1 MTLAQDHVTHQVFN
15 QPSPLAPY
23 NSFASDAVLQHWL
36 CQGGGDWAR
45 ERLLAYGALAGGELM
60 AAGALANRWSP
71 QFHSHDR
78 FGHRIDWVEFHPA
91 YHQLMQAACAHGHH
105 SLPWREARPGAHVAR
120 AALTYLHTQAEAGS
134 GCPLTMTFASVPV
147 LQQLPIAVQ
156 QQWLPKVLANQYDGR
171 NLPYADKPALTI
183 GMAMTEKQGGSDVRA
198 NTTRATA
205 LAARGNGEW
214 YQLTGHKWFCSAPM
228 CDGFLV
234 LAQTEAG
241 LSCFLM
247 PRWRADGEK
256 NALEIQRL
264 KDKLG
269 NRSNASSE
277 IELRG
282 AHALLVGEEGRGIRT
297 IMDMVALTRFDCVI
311 GSAALMRQA
320 LSQALH
326 HCRQRRAFGNLLTQ
340 TPLMQNVLADLALE
354 SEAAL
359 ALGMRL
365 ALALDRMAVD
375 DNEKALVRIGTAI
388 AKYWVCKRAPHFI
401 YEAMEC
407 LGGSGYVEDSGL
419 PRLFREAPVNAI
431 WEGSG
436 NIQCLDVLR
445 AMQREPAARA
455 ALQAELARGRG
466 LEHALDAAI
475 DRAVAALNQGDDEAN
490 ARRVLEQIVLAW
502 QGVLLATAAPESVA
516 HSFCAVRLA
525 TPAHWQYGCLPSG
538 LPQAALIARSEPLQ
552 LA

>member
-1 MTLAQDHVTHQVFN
+1 MDHSAFSTHQVFN
-15 QPSPLAPY
+15 QVTALEPY
-23 NSFASDAVLQHWL
+23 NVFTSDQVLQHWL
-36 CQGGGDWAR
+36 QHGGGSWAR
-45 ERLLAYGALAGGELM
+45 ERLSRYGALAGAELVE
-60 AAGALANRWSP
+60 AGRLANRLPP

-78 FGHRIDWVEFHPA
+78 FGHRLDVVEFHPA
-91 YHQLMQAACAHGHH
+91 YHQLMQAACEHGHH
-105 SLPWREARPGAHVAR
+105 SLPWREPQAGAHVAR

-147 LQQLPIAVQ
+147 LQQLPEPIK
-156 QQWLPKVLANQYDGR
+156 QQWLPKVLNNAYDGSNR
-171 NLPYADKPALTI
+171 PYFDKPALTL

-198 NTTRATA
+198 NTTRATP
-205 LAARGNGEW
+205 LSARGNGEL
-214 YQLTGHKWFCSAPM
+214 YQLIGHKWFCSAPM

-234 LAQTEAG
+234 LAQTDAG
-241 LSCFLM
+241 LSCFLL
-247 PRWRADGEK
+247 PRWQADGQK
-256 NALEIQRL
+256 NAMEIQRL

-282 AHALLVGEEGRGIRT
+282 AQAWLVGEEGRGIRT

-320 LSQALH
+320 VAQALH
-326 HCRQRRAFGNLLTQ
+326 HCSERSAFGSRLID

-365 ALALDRMAVD
+365 AMALDRMQTDA
-375 DNEKALVRIGTAI
+375 NAKALVRIGTAI
-388 AKYWVCKRAPHFI
+388 AKFWVCKRAPHLI

-407 LGGSGYVEDSGL
+407 LGGAGYVEDSVL
-419 PRLFREAPVNAI
+419 PRLYREAPVNAI

-445 AMQREPAARA
+445 ALQREPAAVA
-455 ALQAELARGRG
+455 ALQSELNGGRGRD
-466 LEHALDAAI
+466 ARLDRAI
-475 DRAVAALNQGDDEAN
+475 DRAMSWLQGHADEAG
-490 ARRVLEQIVLAW
+490 ARSALEQIVLAW
-502 QGVLLATAAPESVA
+502 QGVLLTAAAPTEVA
-516 HSFCAVRLA
+516 NSFCASRLA
-525 TPAHWQYGCLPSG
+525 EQPGWQYGSLPPG
-538 LPQAALIARSEPLQ
+538 LPLAALIARSQPRR
-552 LA
+552 

>member
-1 MTLAQDHVTHQVFN
+1 MDSVCQTHQVFN
-15 QPSPLAPY
+15 QVSSLTPY
-23 NSFASDAVLQHWL
+23 NAFTSDQVLQHWL
-36 CQGGGDWAR
+36 LYGGGNWAR
-45 ERLLAYGALAGGELM
+45 EQLTRYGALAGAEL
-60 AAGALANRWSP
+60 AEAGRLANRFPP

-78 FGHRIDWVEFHPA
+78 FGHRLDGVEFHPA
-91 YHQLMQAACAHGHH
+91 YHQLMQTACEHGHH
-105 SLPWREARPGAHVAR
+105 SLPWREPQHGAHVAR

-147 LQQLPIAVQ
+147 LQQLPAALK
-156 QQWLPKVLANQYDGR
+156 QQWLPKVLHNAYDGANR
-171 NLPYADKPALTI
+171 PYFDKSALTL

-198 NTTRATA
+198 NTTRATP
-205 LAARGNGEW
+205 LSVRGNGEL
-214 YQLTGHKWFCSAPM
+214 YQLIGHKWFCSAPM

-234 LAQTEAG
+234 LAQTDAG

-247 PRWRADGEK
+247 PRWQADGQK
-256 NALEIQRL
+256 NAMEIQRL

-282 AHALLVGEEGRGIRT
+282 AQAWLVGEEGRGVRT

-320 LSQALH
+320 VAQALH
-326 HCRQRRAFGNLLTQ
+326 HCAGRSAFGTVLNQ
-340 TPLMQNVLADLALE
+340 APLMQNVLADLALE

-365 ALALDRMAVD
+365 ATALDRMQND
-375 DNEKALVRIGTAI
+375 EQEKALVRIGTAV
-388 AKYWVCKRAPHFI
+388 AKFWVCKRAPQLI

-407 LGGSGYVEDSGL
+407 LGGGGYVEDSIL
-419 PRLFREAPVNAI
+419 PRLYREAPVNAI

-445 AMQREPAARA
+445 ALQREPAAVD
-455 ALQAELARGRG
+455 ALQRELSGGSGRDARLDQAIGRARYWLTG
-466 LEHALDAAI
+466 HADAI
-475 DRAVAALNQGDDEAN
+475 S
-490 ARRVLEQIVLAW
+490 ARRALEQIVLAW
-502 QGVLLATAAPESVA
+502 QGVLLSTAAPAIVA
-516 HSFCAVRLA
+516 NSFCASRLGEQ
-525 TPAHWQYGCLPSG
+525 PGWQYGTLPAG
-538 LPQAALIARSEPLQ
+538 LPLPELIARSQPQ
-552 LA
+552 C

>member
-1 MTLAQDHVTHQVFN
+1 MTTFSATHQVFN
-15 QPSPLAPY
+15 QPAALDPY
-23 NSFASDAVLQHWL
+23 HAYRTDQALQYWL
-36 CQGGGDWAR
+36 QQGAGGWA
-45 ERLLAYGALAGGELM
+45 ESILNQYGALAGGELVE
-60 AAGALANRWSP
+60 AGRLANRQP
-71 QFHSHDR
+71 PIFHSHDR

-91 YHQLMQAACAHGHH
+91 YHRLMQVATQHGHH
-105 SLPWREARPGAHVAR
+105 SLPWRTRKPGAHAAR

-147 LQQLPIAVQ
+147 LQQLPASLRES
-156 QQWLPKVLANQYDGR
+156 WLSKVLVDDYDPR
-171 NLPYADKPALTI
+171 NRPAGEKTALTI

-198 NTTRATA
+198 NTTSATP
-205 LAARGNGEW
+205 LGRRGNGEL

-241 LSCFLM
+241 LSCFLL
-247 PRWRADGEK
+247 PRWQPDGQK
-256 NALEIQRL
+256 NAMEIQRL

-282 AHALLVGEEGRGIRT
+282 AQAWLIGDEGRGIRT

-320 LSQALH
+320 VAQALH
-326 HCRQRRAFGNLLTQ
+326 HCAHRNAFGVQLDQ
-340 TPLMQNVLADLALE
+340 APLMQNVLADLALE

-365 ALALDRMAVD
+365 AMALDNSPAPES
-375 DNEKALVRIGTAI
+375 EKALVRIGTAV
-388 AKYWVCKRAPHFI
+388 AKFWVCKRAPHVI

-407 LGGSGYVEDSGL
+407 LGGGGYVEDSIL
-419 PRLFREAPVNAI
+419 PRLYREAPVNAI

-445 AMQREPAARA
+445 SLQREPAAVA
-455 ALQAELARGRG
+455 AFSAELNAGKGRDRHLDQAIARASHW
-466 LEHALDAAI
+466 LTAS
-475 DRAVAALNQGDDEAN
+475 VDEAN
-490 ARRVLEQIVLAW
+490 ARRAVEQLVLAW
-502 QGVLLATAAPESVA
+502 QGVILTAAAPSHVA
-516 HSFCAVRLA
+516 ESFCVGRLA
-525 TPAHWQYGCLPSG
+525 PEPCWHFGALPAGVPLAS
-538 LPQAALIARSEPLQ
+538 LIARSQPRC
-552 LA
+552 